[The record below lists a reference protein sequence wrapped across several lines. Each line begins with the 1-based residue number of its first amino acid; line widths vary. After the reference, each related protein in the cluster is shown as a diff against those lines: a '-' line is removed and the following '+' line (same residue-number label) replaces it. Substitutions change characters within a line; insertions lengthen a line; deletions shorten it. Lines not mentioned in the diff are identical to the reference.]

1 MVVLHNFMQVS
12 DFMASD
18 KEREMIGDD
27 GQLAQVIYFIIILWA
42 IVASFY
48 SINTIIM
55 NAFL

>member
-1 MVVLHNFMQVS
+1 MQVS

-27 GQLAQVIYFIIILWA
+27 GQLAQVIYFIINYGQ
-42 IVASFY
+42 FY
-48 SINTIIM
+48 NINTIIM

>member
-1 MVVLHNFMQVS
+1 MIIIVSAVIVLHNFMQVS

-27 GQLAQVIYFIIILWA
+27 GQLAQVIYFIINYGQ
-42 IVASFY
+42 FY
-48 SINTIIM
+48 NIIM